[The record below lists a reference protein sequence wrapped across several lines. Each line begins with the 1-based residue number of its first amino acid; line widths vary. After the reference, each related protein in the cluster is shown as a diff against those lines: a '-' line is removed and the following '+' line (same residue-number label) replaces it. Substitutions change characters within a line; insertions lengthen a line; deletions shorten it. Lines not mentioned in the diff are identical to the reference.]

1 MDVHAYMC
9 FDVRVAVS
17 DPREVSPAAHQSLNI
32 AVLYTVLHSFSKK
45 SINSW
50 NTGQDMDVMFL
61 CGTVE
66 VKWNNLGFICQWQ
79 DLQLG

>member
-45 SINSW
+45 SINP
-50 NTGQDMDVMFL
+50 
-61 CGTVE
+61 
-66 VKWNNLGFICQWQ
+66 
-79 DLQLG
+79 